1 MEITLCSKV
10 KNFIPHIHRTS
21 IINKLYIE
29 DINKYM
35 KLECSI
41 EKIKNAVSQVERT
54 TGKNLT
60 LPILSSVLLIA
71 SPKSLKL
78 RSTNLSLGVEIEIP
92 AKVEREGTIAISG
105 SILNSIFSNVSQN
118 ENVFIEE
125 KDANLLIKT
134 KKTQIKLKSQPH
146 EDFPTI
152 PTVTGTSFEIE
163 SKKLIEGIKSVYY
176 SSSVSDIKPEIS
188 SVFIYTNNDN
198 LVFVS
203 TDSFRLAEKKIKTKG
218 VPEIL
223 GILIPF
229 KNVAEILKIFGEIQ
243 GVIKVCFNKNQI
255 SFSSENIYLTSRI
268 IDGIFPDYRQI
279 IPKTFTTE
287 IIVLKQDLLNALK
300 LSNIFSDKFNQVGLK
315 ILPKEK
321 IFELSSS
328 NNDIGENKTHLDT
341 VINGEEIELGF
352 NYKYFLDCFTSVTTD
367 SVSIKL
373 SGNSK
378 PIVVNPV
385 SDPSFTYLIMP
396 MNR

>member
-1 MEITLCSKV
+1 
-10 KNFIPHIHRTS
+10 
-21 IINKLYIE
+21 
-29 DINKYM
+29 M

-41 EKIKNAVSQVERT
+41 EKIKNAISQVERT

-71 SPKSLKL
+71 SGKSLKL

-92 AKVEREGTIAISG
+92 VKIEKEGTLAISG
-105 SILNSIFSNVSQN
+105 SVLNSIFSNVSQN
-118 ENVFIEE
+118 ENVLLEE

-188 SVFIYTNNDN
+188 SVFMYTNNDN

-243 GVIKVCFNKNQI
+243 GMIKVCFNKNQI

-279 IPKTFTTE
+279 IPKNFTTE
-287 IIVLKQDLLNALK
+287 TVVLKQDLLNALK
-300 LSNIFSDKFNQVGLK
+300 LSNVFSDKFNQVGLK

-321 IFELSSS
+321 VFELSSS
-328 NNDIGENKTHLDT
+328 NNDIGENKTYLDAI
-341 VINGEEIELGF
+341 INGENIELSF
-352 NYKYFLDCFTSVTTD
+352 NYKYFLDCFVSIMTD
-367 SVSIKL
+367 SVSLKL

-378 PIVVNPV
+378 PIVINPV

-396 MNR
+396 MNK